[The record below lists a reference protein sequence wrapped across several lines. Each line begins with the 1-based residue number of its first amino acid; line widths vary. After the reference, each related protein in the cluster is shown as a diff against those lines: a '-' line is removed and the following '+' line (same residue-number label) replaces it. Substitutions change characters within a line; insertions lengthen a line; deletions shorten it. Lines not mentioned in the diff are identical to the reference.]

1 MALRLNLGVCSRADC
16 VGQGG
21 IRVRGLSLTGH
32 APRHSVAHGAQ
43 MTEILVVD
51 DSKVM
56 RDMIVACLRAIPDT
70 SFAHASSGLEAI
82 ERLSLA
88 SFDLLVLDLNM
99 PDIGGLEVLEFVR
112 AQDTLRALPV
122 LIVTTR
128 GDDQSRERVL
138 RAGATAF
145 LAKPFTPDSIIA
157 EVRAILVDRA
167 EHVA

>member
-1 MALRLNLGVCSRADC
+1 
-16 VGQGG
+16 
-21 IRVRGLSLTGH
+21 
-32 APRHSVAHGAQ
+32 

-70 SFAHASSGLEAI
+70 SFVHASSGLEAI

-88 SFDLLVLDLNM
+88 PFDLLVLDLNM
-99 PDIGGLEVLEFVR
+99 PDIGGIEVLEFVR
-112 AQDTLRALPV
+112 GQDTLRALPV

-128 GDDQSRERVL
+128 GDDESRERVL
-138 RAGATAF
+138 QAGATSF

-157 EVRAILVDRA
+157 EVRAILADRA
-167 EHVA
+167 ERAK